1 MASSGDKEIEPSL
14 DLGEERHP
22 FTYKKMLGIGR
33 HTHEK
38 QITEMIGEDQAVVS
52 TMVDELLKSSAIGR
66 EFARNSL
73 SIRNAT
79 REEDEEISTNM

>member
-1 MASSGDKEIEPSL
+1 MAPSADKEIESSR
-14 DLGEERHP
+14 DMGEEPRP

-52 TMVDELLKSSAIGR
+52 TMVDELLRSSAAGR
-66 EFARNSL
+66 EFAKNSL
-73 SIRNAT
+73 SIRNAN
-79 REEDEEISTNM
+79 RDDDEEISTDM